1 MLEVLDVQIRRVLKE
16 DPSSPLTSAMD
27 GGEPQM
33 MSKELQAQLGDQGA
47 GGSVEQMQEAKQQQA
62 AAEQQ
67 KAEIMNSI
75 LTTEALQ
82 RLGTIKVVKPERAQQ
97 VEMMLL
103 QMAQSGKIREKVGE
117 AKIVQLLETVAE
129 KEAKVTVTT
138 IRSGG
143 GGGGG
148 ADDDEDDPIA
158 KAMAMGARI
167 PGKDDDS
174 DDY

>member
-1 MLEVLDVQIRRVLKE
+1 
-16 DPSSPLTSAMD
+16 MD

-82 RLGTIKVVKPERAQQ
+82 RRAHT
-97 VEMMLL
+97 EPRPLAPPSRPASRRRSPPL
-103 QMAQSGKIREKVGE
+103 
-117 AKIVQLLETVAE
+117 
-129 KEAKVTVTT
+129 TT
-138 IRSGG
+138 ARVRQWAPSRWSSRS
-143 GGGGG
+143 
-148 ADDDEDDPIA
+148 
-158 KAMAMGARI
+158 AR
-167 PGKDDDS
+167 S
-174 DDY
+174 RWR

>member
-1 MLEVLDVQIRRVLKE
+1 VRTPSPALSPCPRPASRRR
-16 DPSSPLTSAMD
+16 SAPLTTARV
-27 GGEPQM
+27 
-33 MSKELQAQLGDQGA
+33 A
-47 GGSVEQMQEAKQQQA
+47 V
-62 AAEQQ
+62 
-67 KAEIMNSI
+67 
-75 LTTEALQ
+75 
-82 RLGTIKVVKPERAQQ
+82 GTIKVVKPERAQQ